1 MKKAAVLTRSPIN
14 GASRA
19 AAFLHSEMIRYSGSE
34 CILEEK
40 SPNKIHHISG
50 DPCNNTL

>member
-1 MKKAAVLTRSPIN
+1 MKKAAVLTQSLIN
-14 GASRA
+14 GTGRA
-19 AAFLHSEMIRYSGSE
+19 AAFLYSEMIRYSGSE

-40 SPNKIHHISG
+40 SSDQINYISG